1 MTTRRDFIALLGGAV
16 GGVWPVGTWG
26 QQPDTAII
34 GFLGASTAAL
44 ASERVAAFTGRMR
57 ELGWIEGRNLSTVY
71 RWTEGHAERAAAM
84 MADLVP
90 RQVNVIV
97 THGTANVIVAKAAT
111 SAIPIVFAVAAD
123 PVGSGLVANL
133 AHSGGNATG
142 LSLQAPDLAGKRVG
156 LLREAVPALTRLAI
170 LLNVNNSANINE
182 LHEVETAAKSIGLS
196 IVLLKYSR
204 ADEIPAVFQT
214 GAGQVDALYVCA
226 DPLVNTNRTRIST
239 LALAAHWPMMLDN
252 REFVAAGGFMSYGP
266 NVADLFRR
274 AADYVD
280 KILRGEKAADL
291 PVQQPT
297 KFDLIVNLTTARAL
311 GLTVPATLLA
321 RADEVIE

>member
-1 MTTRRDFIALLGGAV
+1 VIRRREFITILGVAGAA
-16 GGVWPVGTWG
+16 WPVGALG
-26 QQPDTAII
+26 QQTASAVI

-44 ASERVAAFTGRMR
+44 ASERVAAFSGRMG
-57 ELGWIEGRNLSTVY
+57 ELGWIEGRNLLTVY
-71 RWTEGHAERAAAM
+71 RWTEGHPERTAPM
-84 MADLVP
+84 IADLVQ

-123 PVGSGLVANL
+123 PIGSGLVASL
-133 AHSGGNATG
+133 AHPGGNATG

-156 LLREAVPALTRLAI
+156 LLREAVPALKRLAI
-170 LLNVNNSANINE
+170 LLNVNNPANITE
-182 LHEVETAAKSIGLS
+182 VQEVETAAQSVG
-196 IVLLKYSR
+196 VNVMLLKYSR
-204 ADEIPAVFQT
+204 ADEIPSVFQT
-214 GAGQVDALYVCA
+214 GAGHTDALYVCA

-311 GLTVPATLLA
+311 GITVPPMLLV